1 MADRWKSLP
10 ENERAEFELLSAEDK
25 RIREIQLMKYE
36 SFCRENPQAMHH
48 NNGVSQPSAYMKKKK
63 LMASMGK
70 QYPPPSQPRSYSSN
84 YHGGY
89 SAASAPM

>member
-36 SFCRENPQAMHH
+36 SFCRENP
-48 NNGVSQPSAYMKKKK
+48 
-63 LMASMGK
+63 
-70 QYPPPSQPRSYSSN
+70 
-84 YHGGY
+84 
-89 SAASAPM
+89 